1 MARAFWRKTCR
12 PIAKAPRVEEEVK
25 RAADAGAIDED
36 SIMKKRYLAIGL
48 LTASMTAFGQRGD
61 SAYVKRTVS
70 TTEIQ
75 ALFSYYAQDGE
86 HSAVTGG
93 KGTEDLQVYS
103 TALSI
108 ARQKDSTR
116 SYYIT
121 AGVDII
127 SSASTDN
134 IDFEM
139 SSASKTDFRAYMKA
153 GIGRKLGTGFTAG
166 INAAFSF
173 ESDYLSLGPGVYITH
188 SNDDQTREWTLAAQV
203 YFDDL
208 RWFDHWKHDELVYP
222 VEMRYKEWLDAYTRT
237 SYNLTFSLYQ
247 VINRRMTVGFYPGVA
262 IQSGLL
268 STPFHRV
275 YFNDESGRV
284 ENLPSSRVKFPLGVQ
299 LNTFIGSRWILRT
312 YYRYYRDD
320 FGITAHTVS
329 VESPVKLSRIVT
341 LIPFV
346 RLYHQSAADHF
357 RPHGWHHTDQEFYTS
372 DYDLSQFESYKSGL
386 GFRYAPYSGEGKTIF
401 KEVEVRYTFYKR
413 SDGLTANMVSLFL
426 NWER

>member
-1 MARAFWRKTCR
+1 MEA
-12 PIAKAPRVEEEVK
+12 EVK
-25 RAADAGAIDED
+25 PAGDADAIDKD
-36 SIMKKRYLAIGL
+36 VSMKKRYLAIGL
-48 LTASMTAFGQRGD
+48 LTASMSGFGQRSD

-75 ALFSYYAQDGE
+75 ALFSYYTQEGE

-93 KGTEDLQVYS
+93 RGTEDLQVYS

-116 SYYIT
+116 SYQIT
-121 AGVDII
+121 AGADII

-139 SSASKTDFRAYMKA
+139 SSASKTDFRAYMNA
-153 GIGRKLGTGFTAG
+153 SIARKLRGTGFTAG
-166 INAAFSF
+166 FNGAFSF
-173 ESDYLSLGPGVYITH
+173 ESDYLSLGPGAYITH
-188 SNDDQTREWTLAAQV
+188 SNGDQTREWKVAAQV

-222 VEMRYKEWLDAYTRT
+222 VEMRYKEWFDTHTRT
-237 SYNLTFSLYQ
+237 SYNVTFSLYQ
-247 VINRRMTVGFYPGVA
+247 VINRRMTLGFYPGIAV
-262 IQSGLL
+262 QSGLL

-275 YFNDESGRV
+275 FFTDTSGRV
-284 ENLPSSRVKFPLGVQ
+284 ENLPRSRIKVPLGVQ
-299 LNTFIGSRWILRT
+299 LNAFIGSRWILRT
-312 YYRYYRDD
+312 YYRYYWDD
-320 FGITAHTVS
+320 LGITAHTVS

-346 RLYHQSAADHF
+346 RLYHQSGADHF
-357 RPHGWHHTDQEFYTS
+357 KPYGTHDTDQEFYTS
-372 DYDLSQFESYKSGL
+372 DYDLSQFESYKSGF
-386 GFRYAPYSGEGKTIF
+386 GFRYAPQSGDGKTVF
-401 KEVEVRYTFYKR
+401 KEVEIRYAFYKR
-413 SDGLTANMVSLFL
+413 SDGLTANTVALLL